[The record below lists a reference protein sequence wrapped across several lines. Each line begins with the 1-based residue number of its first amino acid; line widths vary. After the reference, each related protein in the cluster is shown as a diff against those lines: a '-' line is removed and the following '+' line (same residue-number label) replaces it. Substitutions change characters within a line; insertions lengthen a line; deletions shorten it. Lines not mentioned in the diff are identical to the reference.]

1 MNRWEDLEEF
11 LFDNDMDGSAFT
23 SHELADKMD
32 VSRSAASGLIQNYL
46 GAQTSS
52 KSRTLFVLNRTG
64 RTKAAVWHVGARSDD
79 VRSLGR
85 QVGDDFR
92 CRLERHI
99 EPTLSRIG
107 QRNPRALPAAKAVAK
122 GIDAGIDL
130 IESMLT

>member
-11 LFDNDMDGSAFT
+11 LFDHDMDQTEFT
-23 SHELADKMD
+23 CGQIADKMG
-32 VSRSAASGLIQNYL
+32 VSRPTASALIQNHL
-46 GAQTSS
+46 NAQTSP
-52 KSRTLFVLNRTG
+52 KSHTLFVLTRTG